1 MTNATDNMN
10 ASQRRAFANVRDFVT
25 MHGHYEIKELTVQSF
40 DYCNDVYV
48 TIETGMPNDEGT
60 MAEFLCRD
68 SYGFFIGAR
77 GGIFTYNDNGN
88 RVSHKYYNVPNRR
101 F

>member
-25 MHGHYEIKELTVQSF
+25 MHGHYEIKELTVNGF
-40 DYCNDVYV
+40 EDGNDVYV
-48 TIETGMPNDEGT
+48 TIEAGMPNDEGT

-68 SYGFFIGAR
+68 RYGFFIGAR
-77 GGIFTYNDNGN
+77 GGIFTYNDNCE
-88 RVSHKYYNVPNRR
+88 RVYHKYYDVPKTR